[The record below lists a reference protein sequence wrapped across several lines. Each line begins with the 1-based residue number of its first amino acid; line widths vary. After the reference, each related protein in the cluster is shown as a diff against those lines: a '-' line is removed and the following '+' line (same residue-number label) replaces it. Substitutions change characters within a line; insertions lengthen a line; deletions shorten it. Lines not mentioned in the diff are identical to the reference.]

1 MWANA
6 LGRESGSWEAK
17 VVESGEGLI
26 RGRKHVGWK
35 EPDRRFTGDVL
46 VLVPVKITSLVAET

>member
-1 MWANA
+1 MP
-6 LGRESGSWEAK
+6 LVRDSGSWEAK